1 MAEELK
7 EEIKEE
13 VADEETEDTAENVA
27 DTTETVEEPVAE
39 EHPAEAPEY
48 PTVTIR
54 LADGTEISNIKVNG
68 DNLIS
73 ETDIKEHLT
82 SSNLVNVKFDGADLG
97 TMKLAGY
104 VEYPDGYHFVLLEKK
119 QSELEI
125 EKLSAKLEYVAIM
138 TDVEVD

>member
-1 MAEELK
+1 MA

-13 VADEETEDTAENVA
+13 IQEEVTEEETEDTTEAVA
-27 DTTETVEEPVAE
+27 DATETAE
-39 EHPAEAPEY
+39 ETDTEATGLPEY
-48 PTVTIR
+48 PTVTIL

-82 SSNLVNVKFDGADLG
+82 PSNLVDVKFDGVDLG

>member
-7 EEIKEE
+7 EKIKEE
-13 VADEETEDTAENVA
+13 VADEETEDTAEVVA
-27 DTTETVEEPVAE
+27 DATETAE
-39 EHPAEAPEY
+39 EMDTEATELPEY

-82 SSNLVNVKFDGADLG
+82 PSNLVNVKFDGADLG

>member
-13 VADEETEDTAENVA
+13 VADEETEDTAEVVA
-27 DTTETVEEPVAE
+27 DATETAE
-39 EHPAEAPEY
+39 EMDTEATELPEY
-48 PTVTIR
+48 PTVTIL

-82 SSNLVNVKFDGADLG
+82 PSNLVNVKFDGADLG

>member
-1 MAEELK
+1 M
-7 EEIKEE
+7 
-13 VADEETEDTAENVA
+13 
-27 DTTETVEEPVAE
+27 
-39 EHPAEAPEY
+39 
-48 PTVTIR
+48 TIR

-82 SSNLVNVKFDGADLG
+82 PSNLVNVNFDGADLG

>member
-13 VADEETEDTAENVA
+13 VADEETEDTAEVVA
-27 DTTETVEEPVAE
+27 DTTETAE
-39 EHPAEAPEY
+39 ETDTEATELPEY

-82 SSNLVNVKFDGADLG
+82 PSNLVDVKFDGADLG